1 MRIQSLYARR
11 RVRSFSKIY
20 VCIAT
25 RGMNIKASFHFCS
38 CCTPKLMSGSTH
50 QALNRSM
57 TRFET
62 LQKVDK
68 RLRAVVVTEPNMLA
82 GQLQE
87 CQKNVQMWRIPA
99 NYVTGEAKYK
109 ARALE
114 YFRITAKLGPEDW
127 VLHLDEETL
136 IDEHCLQA
144 CIDFIERCPEYM
156 YGAVGFFR
164 TLPKESL
171 MTN

>member
-1 MRIQSLYARR
+1 
-11 RVRSFSKIY
+11 
-20 VCIAT
+20 
-25 RGMNIKASFHFCS
+25 
-38 CCTPKLMSGSTH
+38 MSGSTH

-57 TRFET
+57 TRVET

-68 RLRAVVVTEPNMLA
+68 RLRAVVVAEPNMLA

-87 CQKNVQMWRIPA
+87 CQKNVQIWRIPA
-99 NYVTGEAKYK
+99 NYVTVEAKYK

-114 YFRITAKLGPEDW
+114 YFRITAKLGSEDW

-144 CIDFIERCPEYM
+144 CIDFIERCPEYT